1 MADERIVERNDGV
14 TAERVTERNAGGTT
28 TVIERRGG
36 GGGLIL
42 GIIALVI
49 VVVGAFYFLS
59 EGTSETRKDDAIATA
74 AKSVGAT
81 AEKAG
86 DAIDRAVPT
95 EKK

>member
-1 MADERIVERNDGV
+1 MTEERIVERTDGV
-14 TAERVTERNAGGTT
+14 TAERVTERGGGT
-28 TVIERRGG
+28 TVIERRGS

-59 EGTSETRKDDAIATA
+59 NNSETRKDAAITEA
-74 AKSVGAT
+74 AEAVGAT

-86 DAIDRAVPT
+86 DAIDKAVPA

>member
-1 MADERIVERNDGV
+1 
-14 TAERVTERNAGGTT
+14 
-28 TVIERRGG
+28 
-36 GGGLIL
+36 LIL

-59 EGTSETRKDDAIATA
+59 NNSETRKDAAITEA
-74 AKSVGAT
+74 AQAVGET

-86 DAIDRAVPT
+86 DAIDKAVPA